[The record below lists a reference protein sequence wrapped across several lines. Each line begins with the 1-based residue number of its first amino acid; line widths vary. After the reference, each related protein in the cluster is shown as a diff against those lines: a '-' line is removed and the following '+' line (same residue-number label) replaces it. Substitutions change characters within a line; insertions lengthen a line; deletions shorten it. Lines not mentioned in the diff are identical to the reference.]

1 MKCPRCGEELQRSK
15 KDPNYGLCYN
25 CRKKFKLVNENN
37 FDIEDDTPTVPNKR
51 KKKKEKRGGCL
62 KIFGIVFAVFVV
74 IGVISSLYGSDEQ
87 EKKNDATE
95 VQETDGTQDDGTQS
109 ETVQENKPDVPI
121 EYQNALTK
129 AEQYSENLYMSKQG
143 IYDQLTSEYG
153 EQFSE
158 EAAQY
163 AVDNLQ
169 ANYKENALEKAK
181 QYQEQMAMSSDAIRD
196 QLISE
201 NGEKFTEEEADYAI
215 SNLPQ

>member
-1 MKCPRCGEELQRSK
+1 MKCPRCSEELQRSK
-15 KDPNYGLCYN
+15 KDPSYGLCYN

-37 FDIEDDTPTVPNKR
+37 FDIEDDTPTAPNKS

-74 IGVISSLYGSDEQ
+74 IGVISSLSGGDEQ
-87 EKKNDATE
+87 EKKNDTTE
-95 VQETDGTQDDGTQS
+95 AQEAEGTEDTGTQS
-109 ETVQENKPDVPI
+109 ETVQESEPDVPV

-169 ANYKENALEKAK
+169 ADYKKNALEKAK